1 MAKVKNTFIK
11 SKMNKD
17 LDARI
22 IANNEYR
29 NALNVQVSKSEGEN
43 VGSLENVLG
52 NNLIANVAVHTGVS
66 GLYCIGHV
74 EDDSNGNMYLFFTN
88 YLDQDPTQLKYNS
101 SAENFILKCSSSG
114 VLTTLV
120 KGAFLNFSKTHL
132 IYGINIVENLL
143 FWTDNRNQP
152 RKINIDLANPTKL
165 AIPTYYTTEDQI
177 SVAKYNPY
185 SAIELYAESKESTA
199 PTTQYETTMKDVTS
213 KFYPNGGSSKL
224 NAQALSGAASFVVKN
239 LKGYIAQ
246 AQIPNPYDS
255 GANVSYIDALGNI
268 VPIPSAY
275 VDTVVYSAPAGVN
288 PALWTVNI
296 LGATIPTTLAADTEI
311 IFNYNKYYEKDFAG
325 DDTYLEDKFVRFAY
339 RFKFVDDEYS
349 LFSTFT
355 QSTFIPRQDGYFMYV
370 KDDARGMPELDDQAE
385 SYRSTIVSFVENK
398 VDKIQLR
405 IPLPFKNYELK
416 DKLLLESIDILYRES
431 DQTTVKVVDT
441 IEEQEIFNQSANC
454 TVRTTTTSSNT
465 VLVDNV
471 KGGINVGSYVTGFGI
486 TTNITVTAYQPDNP
500 NINPS
505 TSGEIT
511 LSSPVSLAA
520 NVELTIGE
528 PEYFTYD
535 YQSQKPFKTLPEKDL
550 IRVYDKI
557 PVRAL
562 AQEVSGNRVIYGNFL
577 NKHTAPDFID
587 YQTAITTKSAFNTL
601 EAQGDAVGPIP
612 IGSTQIELI
621 NIKDVISVGM
631 VVICDGVPEGTLV
644 TGVNATTIEID
655 TPTTAV
661 IANLQL
667 VLLVPGSDI
676 QKTTSKIEYPNSS
689 VKTNRNYQIGV
700 VLSDRYGRQSGTIL
714 SNNKTSITLPNGA
727 SFKGD
732 TAYSPYNDENIDNDS
747 WPGNSIKVLFN
758 NVIGEQKDA
767 QLALPGVYNGD
778 PTSADYNPLG
788 WYSFKVVV
796 KQTEQDYYNVYL
808 PGIMASYPS
817 DQSLEVGETS
827 HTVLISDNINKVP
840 RDLVEVG
847 PQQDQF
853 RASVRLYGRVQNS
866 ATSVSVGSTNLGL
879 SNEQYYP
886 GRTSDF
892 ASTVSTVRDLFDY
905 DPQVPPQPNFF
916 PQFYSLDSNP
926 YIARINT
933 ANKIGQLSNVN
944 FSAVSGT
951 VSISGTSSTIRLN
964 NVSGTTGTIL
974 PGDTVQGPGFPSDLT
989 LVSFTGTTAGP
1000 AGVIM
1005 AGAYTGTSIT
1015 VAPGGGAIGGITVG
1029 MMITAASGTPTIP
1042 AGTIVLNKDA
1052 TTAAPNVILELN
1064 NPVNIGAA
1072 DTLNFTTPAQIVVS
1086 EAVDASV
1093 GDLVNIYS
1101 AATPGIQYLAVYETE
1116 PVESLLDIFWE
1127 TSTTGLVKSVN
1138 DIVLNENTGG
1148 LGAAGLNQWNDS
1160 PFLESLTFDFGGT
1173 KPSILTAPIYLVD
1186 NFDVQIPNSE
1196 IDEVL
1201 SLDSV
1206 VDGYGT
1212 NVQIAYD
1219 QGPCFA
1225 FTETGTNT
1233 NQFNVTID
1241 TGFIGGYTFGQTNS
1255 VWFGT
1260 DPLLRTFTFTFSA
1273 VVNGLPFNQSFTS
1286 TLGNVAP
1293 HIPTGIGASMKVL
1306 IPETTTIIKVYDA
1319 SDTSNTINV
1328 GDTVEGVGI
1337 PLNTIATG
1345 TTFSPPG
1352 GSSQTLPLVNTVY
1365 QSTTSEH
1372 YAWENS
1378 LLVVGYELVA
1388 FTFQYQ
1394 SPTGPLYTPPG
1405 TYLVS
1410 KTTLSNGNIECTWNK
1425 AISFLSG
1432 NGGGIQIR
1440 PPATL
1445 EVNNSSTVT
1454 NGTLLEALDSVLW
1467 DNCPIPT
1474 IYPLEL
1480 AVGENQGV
1488 QPTEIR
1494 DLGLLKAVN
1503 GAGWRNNSVLSGN
1516 SNSYKDLTFE
1526 ITGQRNSLGNEV
1538 DHFALDQANQS
1549 FNLAR
1554 QATIPLINQD
1564 YQTPNVATDVY
1575 TIDYRVSDPTD
1586 FVDCSVLVNMGINI
1600 SKVQQWRLDVY
1611 YSSNCTPGGNT
1622 GVTDS
1627 FRVITLFMSRP
1638 GGTFVGGDGS
1648 NGYYAYIANS
1658 NGAGQFPSWSHLIS
1672 NSSANNIVISDAEST
1687 FSAQNCGWRGPS
1699 LSLTDTLNPGS
1710 WVFYGLLTTIAAG
1723 GGNPEDG
1730 LCGDGCFVQGGPDQF
1745 SWTLEAGFGTT
1756 VPIEPSPTNYAFSYQ
1771 E

>member
-29 NALNVQVSKSEGEN
+29 NALNVQVSKSEGES

-52 NNLIANVAVHTGVS
+52 NTLVSNVATHTGVND
-66 GLYCIGHV
+66 LYCIGHV
-74 EDDSNGNMYLFFTN
+74 EDDSNSNMYLFFTN
-88 YLDQDPTQLKYNS
+88 YLDPKPSQLTYNQNKKNFVLRYNS
-101 SAENFILKCSSSG
+101 SSG
-114 VLTTLV
+114 DLTTLV
-120 KGAFLNFSKTHL
+120 EGAFLNFSQTHP
-132 IYGINIVENLL
+132 IYGVNIVENLL

-152 RKINIDLANPTKL
+152 RKINVDLANPTNIL
-165 AIPTYYTTEDQI
+165 NPTYYTTEDQI
-177 SVAKYNPY
+177 SVAKYNPHN
-185 SAIELYAESKESTA
+185 AIELYAESKESTA
-199 PTTQYETTMKDVTS
+199 ATTQYETTMKDVTS
-213 KFYPNGGSSKL
+213 KFYPNGGSAKL
-224 NAQALSGAASFVVKN
+224 NAQAGSGATSIVVKN

-246 AQIPNPYDS
+246 AQTPDPYDV
-255 GANVSYIDALGNI
+255 GANISYINASGDI
-268 VPIPSAY
+268 IPITSAY
-275 VDTVVYSAPAGVN
+275 VNTVVYAAPAGNN

-296 LGATIPTTLAADTEI
+296 LGATIPTTLASGTEI
-311 IFNYNKYYEKDFAG
+311 VFNYNKYYEKDFAG

-355 QSTFIPRQDGYFMYV
+355 QSAFIPRQDGYFMYV
-370 KDDARGMPELDDQAE
+370 KDDARGMPELDDQSE

-416 DKLLLESIDILYRES
+416 EKLLLDAIDILYRES
-431 DQTTVKVVDT
+431 DQTTVKVIDT

-454 TVRTTTTSSNT
+454 NVKGATTSSTT
-465 VLVDNV
+465 VAVDNV
-471 KGGINVGSYVTGFGI
+471 KGGIQVGSYVTGFGI
-486 TTNITVTAYQPDNP
+486 TTNVTVVSYQPDNP
-500 NINPS
+500 NVNPS
-505 TSGEIT
+505 TAGTIT
-511 LSSPVSLAA
+511 LSSQLSLAD

-550 IRVYDKI
+550 IRVYDKV

-587 YQTAITTKSAFNTL
+587 YQTAITTKSDFNIL
-601 EAQGDAVGPIP
+601 EAEGDAVGPIAA
-612 IGSTQIELI
+612 GSTQITLTNLKNTI
-621 NIKDVISVGM
+621 FVGM
-631 VVICDGVPEGTLV
+631 IVICDGVPEGTLV
-644 TGVNATTIEID
+644 TNVNNQTITID
-655 TPTTAV
+655 TPTTAI
-661 IANLQL
+661 IANLQI

-817 DQSLEVGETS
+817 DQTLEVGETS

-853 RASVRLYGRVQNS
+853 RSSVRLYGRVQNS
-866 ATSVSVGSTNLGL
+866 ATNVSVGSTNLGL

-905 DPQVPPQPNFF
+905 DPQAPPQPNFF

-944 FSAVSGT
+944 FSAVSGI
-951 VSISGTSSTIRLN
+951 VSIGGSSSTIRLN
-964 NVSGTTGTIL
+964 NVSGTTGTIVA
-974 PGDTVQGPGFPSDLT
+974 GDVVQGPGFPSDLT
-989 LVSFTGTTAGP
+989 LVSFTGTSQGP
-1000 AGVIM
+1000 QGVLM
-1005 AGAYTGTSIT
+1005 AGAASGTEIT
-1015 VAPGGGAIGGITVG
+1015 VAPGGGLIGNITVG
-1029 MMITAASGTPTIP
+1029 MMVTAGSGTPTIP
-1042 AGTIVLNKDA
+1042 AGTIVLNKTSA
-1052 TTAAPNVILELN
+1052 TPNVVLELN
-1064 NPVNIGAA
+1064 NPVDIGAN
-1072 DTLNFTTPAQIVVS
+1072 DTLNFTTPAQAVVS
-1086 EAVDASV
+1086 EAVDTSI

-1101 AATPGIQYLAVYETE
+1101 AANPGIQHLAVYETE

-1127 TSTTGLVKSVN
+1127 TSTTGLVKSIN
-1138 DIVLNENTGG
+1138 DIILNENTGG

-1160 PFLESLTFDFGGT
+1160 PFLESLTFSFGQT
-1173 KPSILTAPIYLVD
+1173 KPSILTGPVYLVN
-1186 NFDVQIPNSE
+1186 NFGVQIPNSD
-1196 IDEVL
+1196 IDEAL

-1212 NVQIAYD
+1212 DVQTAYD

-1225 FTETGTNT
+1225 FTETGNNT

-1241 TGFIGGYTFGQTNS
+1241 SGFIGDLGFTQTNS
-1255 VWFGT
+1255 IWYGD
-1260 DPLLRTFTFTFSA
+1260 DPELRTFTFTFSA
-1273 VVNGLPFNQSFTS
+1273 VVNGLPFSQSFTS
-1286 TLGNVAP
+1286 ALGNVAP
-1293 HIPTGIGASMKVL
+1293 HIPTGSGASMKVL
-1306 IPETTTIIKVYDA
+1306 VPGTTTNIKVYDA
-1319 SDTSNTINV
+1319 SESSTSIAAN
-1328 GDTVEGVGI
+1328 DTVEGTGI
-1337 PLNTIATG
+1337 PLNTVATG
-1345 TTFSPPG
+1345 TTFTIPG
-1352 GSSQTLPLVNTVY
+1352 DFSGPLPLVNTVF

-1372 YAWENS
+1372 WAWEDPFLIVGHELNS
-1378 LLVVGYELVA
+1378 YLN
-1388 FTFQYQ
+1388 QYQ
-1394 SPTGPLYTPPG
+1394 NSSTPLYTPSG

-1410 KTTLSNGNIECTWNK
+1410 KQTLGNGNIECTWNK
-1425 AISFLSG
+1425 AINFTSG
-1432 NGGGIQIR
+1432 ASNGGGGIQLR
-1440 PPATL
+1440 APANL
-1445 EVNNSSTVT
+1445 EVNNNSTVA
-1454 NGTLLEALDSVLW
+1454 NGTVINVLDSVLW
-1467 DNCPIPT
+1467 DTCPTPT
-1474 IYPLEL
+1474 IYPYLL
-1480 AVGENQGV
+1480 AVGDNVGV

-1503 GAGWRNNSVLSGN
+1503 GAGWRSNTLAPGNNNS
-1516 SNSYKDLTFE
+1516 YRDLTFE
-1526 ITGQRNSLGNEV
+1526 ITSQTNSNGQAVN
-1538 DHFALDQANQS
+1538 HFALDQANQS
-1549 FNLAR
+1549 FNLSR

-1564 YQTPNVATDVY
+1564 YQNPNMPADVY
-1575 TIDYRVSDPTD
+1575 TINYRVSDPTD
-1586 FVDCSVLVNMGINI
+1586 FVDCSVLVNMGLSVSN
-1600 SKVQQWRLDVY
+1600 VQQWKLEAC
-1611 YSSNCTPGGNT
+1611 YSSNCTPGGYT
-1622 GVTDS
+1622 GVCET
-1627 FRVITLFMSRP
+1627 FRVITLFLNVP
-1638 GGTFVGGDGS
+1638 GGDWLFGDQS
-1648 NGYYAYIANS
+1648 SGYYAYIANA
-1658 NGAGQFPSWSHLIS
+1658 NGAGQFPSWTDLLS
-1672 NSSANNIVISDAEST
+1672 NNSGNNIVVNATIPNS
-1687 FSAQNCGWRGPS
+1687 CGWMGPNIR
-1699 LSLTDTLNPGS
+1699 LQDQLNPPGYP
-1710 WVFYGLLTTIAAG
+1710 FYGLLTQIAASG
-1723 GGNPEDG
+1723 GSPEDG
-1730 LCGDGCFVQGGPDQF
+1730 LCGNDCFVQGGGPYAY
-1745 SWTLEAGFGTT
+1745 SWTLEAGYGTT
-1756 VPIEPSPTNYAFSYQ
+1756 TPIEPSPSTFTFTYQ
-1771 E
+1771 P